1 MNIHAQLNAQLARV
15 NSLTQKLDTKIKD
28 LSKTKLS
35 IEEKAE
41 RALTY
46 YILRATLERTKTNI
60 LISLSALEGI
70 SA

>member
-1 MNIHAQLNAQLARV
+1 MILNAQLNAQLARV
-15 NSLTQKLDTKIKD
+15 DSLTKKLDTKIQE
-28 LSKTKLS
+28 LSKTTLS
-35 IEEKAE
+35 VEEKAE

-60 LISLSALEGI
+60 LISLSALEGM

>member
-15 NSLTQKLDTKIKD
+15 NSLTQKLDTKIQD
-28 LSKTKLS
+28 LSKTKLC

>member
-15 NSLTQKLDTKIKD
+15 NSLTQKLDTKIQD

-70 SA
+70 SV

>member
-15 NSLTQKLDTKIKD
+15 NSLTQKLDTKIQD

>member
-15 NSLTQKLDTKIKD
+15 NSLTQKLDTKIQD

-60 LISLSALEGI
+60 LISLSALEGV
-70 SA
+70 SV

>member
-70 SA
+70 SV